1 VRTRLRLIW
10 LSPAFR
16 VAAVVVVLAAALA
29 VALWPR
35 GGDTGQRPAAQR
47 HSQPARTSLAASR
60 ARADLPACPSAAGHG
75 VVARLR
81 GVRLTCLADGSH
93 VDLGEALAGHTTVLN
108 IWATYCAPCKTELGI
123 LQSYAR
129 EPGSAHVLEVQ
140 YGTSPRAGLSMLASL
155 GVRLPAVHDSAG
167 QALRALDAPHT
178 LPASYVITP
187 AGAVHFVA
195 QPRVFGSPGAVAAA
209 VHRYG
214 GES

>member
-1 VRTRLRLIW
+1 MW
-10 LSPAFR
+10 LSPVFR

-35 GGDTGQRPAAQR
+35 GAEAGQRPGAQR
-47 HSQPARTSLAASR
+47 QAQRAAQPARTGLAASR
-60 ARADLPACPSAAGHG
+60 ARADLPACPSAAGRG
-75 VVARLR
+75 SVARLR
-81 GVRLTCLADGSH
+81 GVRLTCLADGSR

-108 IWATYCAPCKTELGI
+108 IWATYCAPCKTELGV

-140 YGTSPRAGLSMLASL
+140 YGTSARAGLSMLASL

-167 QALRALDAPHT
+167 QAFRALEAPHT

-187 AGAVHFVA
+187 DGAVHFVSR
-195 QPRVFGSPGAVAAA
+195 PRVFGSAGEVAAA
-209 VHRYG
+209 VRRYG